1 MIGGGDP
8 VGVLCDLIETGSG
21 SLDAETAWSRWHT
34 EMAFLSRIGAV
45 TAAEPRSIVTCRAC
59 DHDHMARLE
68 FDPST
73 RKHWHFCPHADRVT
87 VEDAAPATLRA
98 NPQWVIEWLARAL
111 PLTPPVRTRALI
123 PNIAWYC
130 GEAHIDGNA
139 VTIVLGTVLSSLPV
153 PIATLGVTPLCREG
167 RGGWSRAG
175 PRSPST

>member
-34 EMAFLSRIGAV
+34 EITFLSHIGAI
-45 TAAEPRSIVTCRAC
+45 TAAEPRSVVTCRAC

-73 RKHWHFCPHADRVT
+73 RRHWHFCPHAGRVT
-87 VEDAAPATLRA
+87 VEDAALATLRA
-98 NPQWVIEWLARAL
+98 NPQWVVEWLARAV
-111 PLTPPVRTRALI
+111 PLTPPVRSRALEVGLI

-130 GEAHIDGNA
+130 GEAHTPIW
-139 VTIVLGTVLSSLPV
+139 LSGRPV
-153 PIATLGVTPLCREG
+153 H
-167 RGGWSRAG
+167 
-175 PRSPST
+175 

>member
-1 MIGGGDP
+1 MEPMAYRDGFPFAHRSRYGGR
-8 VGVLCDLIETGSG
+8 
-21 SLDAETAWSRWHT
+21 A
-34 EMAFLSRIGAV
+34 
-45 TAAEPRSIVTCRAC
+45 RSIVTCRAC

-73 RKHWHFCPHADRVT
+73 RKHWHFCPHAGRVT

-111 PLTPPVRTRALI
+111 PLTPPVRSRALI
-123 PNIAWYC
+123 HNIAWYC